1 MYACAGIHGI
11 PEITGYFPIVI
22 AILYVTE
29 VSGADFEATILY
41 ALQCIGCS
49 YLTPKPEQLEVSH
62 VYEGRDVFMWL
73 PTGYCAIKFYHSFS
87 TISTVVLIA

>member
-1 MYACAGIHGI
+1 M
-11 PEITGYFPIVI
+11 I
-22 AILYVTE
+22 ATLYVTE

-49 YLTPKPEQLEVSH
+49 YLTPKPEQLASVSH
-62 VYEGRDVFMWL
+62 VYEGRDVFVWL

-87 TISTVVLIA
+87 TISTVVLTA